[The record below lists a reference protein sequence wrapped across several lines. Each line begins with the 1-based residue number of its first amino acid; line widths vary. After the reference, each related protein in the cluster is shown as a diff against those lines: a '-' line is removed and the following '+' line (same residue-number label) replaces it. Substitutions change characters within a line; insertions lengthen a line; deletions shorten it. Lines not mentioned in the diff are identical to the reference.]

1 MTKPLI
7 NLVHANG
14 FPAGSYKTFL
24 AEFEHDY
31 RTIAHDQFGHN
42 VMYPIHSNWQYLV
55 TELVEFIK
63 KQDEKVICIGHSFG
77 GVISFIAACQH
88 PELFRGLIM
97 LDPPVVTGAFS
108 HLLSFIKRTP
118 YIDKLSPAGK
128 AKTRQN
134 QWPENANLV
143 DYFSQKTLFKNFDP
157 RCLQDYAT
165 SGSVIRNKRL
175 ELTFSPAVEADIFR
189 HLPTNLVKY
198 KNKLTVPAKL
208 IYGEKTNIFPIKHFV
223 RFAKLN
229 NIELMTMPQ
238 GGHMFPLEQPENTA
252 AMVKEI
258 IKDW

>member
-24 AEFEHDY
+24 HQFNADF
-31 RTIAHDQFGHN
+31 RTVAHDQFGHN
-42 VMYPIHSNWQYLV
+42 AMYPIHSNWQHLV
-55 TELVEFIK
+55 TELIEFIK

-77 GVISFIAACQH
+77 GVISFVAACQH
-88 PELFRGLIM
+88 PELFRGLVM
-97 LDPPVVTGAFS
+97 LDPPVVTGAYS

-128 AKTRQN
+128 AKTRQ
-134 QWPENANLV
+134 QHWPEKTNLV
-143 DYFSQKTLFKNFDP
+143 DYFSQKALFKNFDP

-165 SGSVIRNKRL
+165 SGVIQRDKRL

-189 HLPTNLVKY
+189 HLPTNLSQY
-198 KNKLTVPAKL
+198 KNKLKVPAKL
-208 IYGEKTNIFPIKHFV
+208 IYGENTNIFPIKYFT

-229 NIELMTMPQ
+229 DIELIKLPK

-252 AMVKEI
+252 TMVKSI
-258 IKDW
+258 IKEW

>member
-24 AEFEHDY
+24 QEFDNDF
-31 RTIAHDQFGHN
+31 RTIAHNQFGHN
-42 VMYPIHSNWQYLV
+42 VLYPIHNNWQHLV

-63 KQDEKVICIGHSFG
+63 KQDEKVICVGHSFG
-77 GVISFIAACQH
+77 GVLSFIAACQH
-88 PELFRGLIM
+88 PELFRGLVM

-134 QWPENANLV
+134 LWPENTNLV
-143 DYFSQKTLFKNFDP
+143 DYFSQKTLFKNFDS
-157 RCLQDYAT
+157 RCLQDYA
-165 SGSVIRNKRL
+165 SSSVVLRNKRL
-175 ELTFSPAVEADIFR
+175 ELSFSPAVEADIFR

-208 IYGEKTNIFPIKHFV
+208 IYGEKTQIFPIKHFV

-229 NIELMTMPQ
+229 NIELMTLPN

-252 AMVKEI
+252 NMVKQI

>member
-1 MTKPLI
+1 MTTPLI

-14 FPAGSYKTFL
+14 FPAGSYRTFL
-24 AEFEHDY
+24 AQFDSNY

-42 VMYPIHSNWQYLV
+42 VIYPTHNNWQYLV
-55 TELVEFIK
+55 TELVDFIK
-63 KQDEKVICIGHSFG
+63 KQDEKVICVGHSFG

-88 PELFRGLIM
+88 PELFRGLVM

-108 HLLSFIKRTP
+108 HLLSVIKLTP
-118 YIDKLSPAGK
+118 YIDTLSPAGK

-134 QWPENANLV
+134 QWPETTNLV
-143 DYFSQKTLFKNFDP
+143 DYFSQKTLFKNFDS
-157 RCLQDYAT
+157 RCLQDYVN
-165 SGSVIRNKRL
+165 SGAIMRNKCL

-189 HLPTNLVKY
+189 HLPTNLAQY
-198 KNKLTVPAKL
+198 KNTLKVPAKL

-229 NIELMTMPQ
+229 DIELMTLPN

-252 AMVKEI
+252 LMIKGI
-258 IKDW
+258 IKGW

>member
-14 FPAGSYKTFL
+14 FPAGSYRTFL
-24 AEFEHDY
+24 AEFAPHY
-31 RTIAHDQFGHN
+31 NTIALDQFGHN
-42 VMYPIHSNWQYLV
+42 DMYPIHSNWQHLV

-63 KQDEKVICIGHSFG
+63 KQDDKVICVGHSFG

-88 PELFRGLIM
+88 PELFRGLVM
-97 LDPPVVTGAFS
+97 LDPPVITGAFS

-128 AKTRQN
+128 AKTRQQ
-134 QWPENANLV
+134 QWPEKTNLV

-157 RCLQDYAT
+157 RCLQDYAH
-165 SGSVIRNKRL
+165 SGFIHRNQRV
-175 ELTFSPAVEADIFR
+175 ELTFSPTVEADIFR
-189 HLPTNLVKY
+189 HLPTNLAQY
-198 KNKLTVPAKL
+198 KNKLKVPAKL
-208 IYGEKTNIFPIKHFV
+208 IYGQNTNIFPIKHFI

-229 NIELMTMPQ
+229 DIDIMMMPK

-252 AMVKEI
+252 VMVKEL

>member
-1 MTKPLI
+1 MTKSLI

-14 FPAGSYKTFL
+14 FPGGSYRTFL
-24 AEFEHDY
+24 AEFDSDY

-42 VMYPIHSNWQYLV
+42 AIYPIYNNWQHLV
-55 TELVEFIK
+55 TELVHFLQ
-63 KQDEKVICIGHSFG
+63 KQDDKVICVGHSFG

-88 PELFRGLIM
+88 PELFRGLVM

-118 YIDKLSPAGK
+118 YIDKLSSAGK
-128 AKTRQN
+128 AKSRQYK
-134 QWPENANLV
+134 WPVTTNLV

-157 RCLQDYAT
+157 RCLRDYAHA
-165 SGSVIRNKRL
+165 GFIHRNNRL

-189 HLPTNLVKY
+189 HLPTNLAQY
-198 KNKLTVPAKL
+198 KNKLIIPAKL
-208 IYGEKTNIFPIKHFV
+208 IYGENTNIFPIKHFT
-223 RFAKLN
+223 RFAQLN
-229 NIELMTMPQ
+229 DIELMTMPE

-252 AMVKEI
+252 AMIKDI

>member
-14 FPAGSYKTFL
+14 FPAGSYKTL
-24 AEFEHDY
+24 LTEFENDY
-31 RTIAHDQFGHN
+31 RTVAHNQFGHN
-42 VMYPIHSNWQYLV
+42 ALYPIHSNWQHLV

-63 KQDEKVICIGHSFG
+63 NQNEPVICIGHSFG

-88 PELFRGLIM
+88 PELFRGLVM

-108 HLLSFIKRTP
+108 HLLRFIKRTP
-118 YIDKLSPAGK
+118 FIDTLSPAGK

-134 QWPENANLV
+134 QWPENTNLV
-143 DYFSQKTLFKNFDP
+143 EYFSQKSLFKNFDR
-157 RCLQDYAT
+157 RCLQDYVH
-165 SGSVIRNKRL
+165 SGAIRRNQRL

-189 HLPTNLVKY
+189 HLPTNLNKY

-208 IYGEKTNIFPIKHFV
+208 IYGENTTIFPIKHFN

-229 NIELMTMPQ
+229 NIELIALPK

-252 AMVKEI
+252 AIVKEI